1 MRSSFSICRPI
12 LLGLLLGFIQ
22 AGSLCGA
29 SGGVVINEV
38 MYHPPDDL
46 DTLQFIELFN
56 ASESAADLSGWSFSK
71 GIKFTFT
78 SGTKLIPGAFLVV
91 CRKRADFAERYGAGV
106 PVVGDFEGK
115 LSHGGERLELL
126 DAQKRIVDAVTYSDH
141 VPWPMAADGGS
152 ASLERICPQAGAE
165 ASNWAPSRLPAVVR
179 PSGSPGR
186 TNDCFSTNLPPVIAE
201 VALAPE
207 TPAPNQPVT
216 VRVTVAD
223 EDEVKSVVLLYR
235 LAAAGHL
242 AEENALPM
250 QRVSGDQRSG
260 RFEAAIPAQPAGR
273 LVRYRFRAM
282 DGVGTERIFPST
294 NDLRPSLTYS
304 TFVNTNT
311 SRIPFGL
318 VLHPTGEEPRLQNRG
333 AGWFGRMSLTPS
345 RGQDA
350 FIYLP
355 PDGGAVQTFDH
366 VRVSGRNGGFKVRF
380 RKDQTLRGMTTVNV
394 IFENE
399 PRRVLS
405 ESLAYELYRLADVP
419 AELTEHIRVWVD
431 GRLLGYHLLVEQP
444 NKSFL
449 RRHGRDD
456 TGNLYKLL
464 WYGGDLVGKHEKK
477 TNPTTGH
484 DDLVALVRGLEEKNG
499 AAQWNFIERHFNV
512 TNFINYFAVN
522 MCIQNWDGFF
532 NNYFTY
538 HDSGGTGKWEIYPW
552 DEDKTW
558 GDYDGASSRYD
569 WYTMPLH
576 FGMNEGGGLRSGRGA
591 SRRGFDGWWRPPGF
605 FSGPLLANAEFRRRF
620 LGRLR
625 EICQTFFAEA
635 RMGPII
641 DALEKR
647 LEPEIP
653 VRAHTMG
660 EGAPQAQRE
669 FRADIESFRRQV
681 SNRRKF
687 ILAELD
693 KER

>member
-1 MRSSFSICRPI
+1 M
-12 LLGLLLGFIQ
+12 LLGILIALVPLH
-22 AGSLCGA
+22 AA

-46 DTLQFIELFN
+46 DNLQFIELFN
-56 ASESAADLSGWSFSK
+56 SSESAADLSGWSFSK
-71 GIKFTFT
+71 GVKFTFS
-78 SGTKLIPGAFLVV
+78 SGTKLAPGAFLVV
-91 CRKRADFAERYGAGV
+91 CRKRADFAERYGGGV
-106 PVVGDFEGK
+106 PIAGEFEGK

-126 DAQKRIVDAVTYSDH
+126 DGQKRIVDAMAYSDH
-141 VPWPMAADGGS
+141 APWPLSADGGS
-152 ASLERICPQAGAE
+152 ASLERICPQAAGAE

-179 PSGSPGR
+179 LSGSPGR
-186 TNDCFSTNLPPVIAE
+186 TNDCFSTNLPPVVAE

-207 TPAPNQPVT
+207 TPAPDQAVT
-216 VRVTVAD
+216 VRATVAD
-223 EDEVKSVVLLYR
+223 EDGVKSVILLYR
-235 LAAAGHL
+235 LATAGRL
-242 AEENALPM
+242 AEENVLPM
-250 QRVSGDQRSG
+250 QRVSGDERSG
-260 RFEAAIPAQPAGR
+260 RFEVTVPAQPAGA
-273 LVRYRFRAM
+273 LVRYRFHAI

-294 NDLRPSLTYS
+294 NDLRPSFTYS

-311 SRIPFGL
+311 SRVPFGF
-318 VLHPTGEEPRLQNRG
+318 VLHPSGEESRLQSRG
-333 AGWFGRMSLTPS
+333 GGWLGRMNLTPS

-355 PDGGAVQTFDH
+355 PNNGAVQTFDH
-366 VRVSGRNGGFKVRF
+366 VRVSRRNGGFKVRF
-380 RKDQTLRGMTTVNV
+380 RKDQTLHGMTTANV

-405 ESLAYELYRLADVP
+405 EPLAYELYRLAGVP
-419 AELTEHIRVWVD
+419 AELTEHIRMWVD

-456 TGNLYKLL
+456 TGNLYKLI
-464 WYGGDLVGKHEKK
+464 WYGGDVISKHEKK

-484 DDLVALVRGLEEKNG
+484 DDLVALVRGLEQKNG
-499 AAQWNFIERHFNV
+499 AAQWDFIERHFNV

-538 HDSGGTGKWEIYPW
+538 HDTGGTGKWEIYPW

-569 WYTMPLH
+569 WYTLPLS
-576 FGMNEGGGLRSGRGA
+576 FGMNDAASTSRST
-591 SRRGFDGWWRPPGF
+591 RRGFDGWWRPPGF
-605 FSGPLLANAEFRRRF
+605 FSGPLLANAEFRQRF

-625 EICQTFFAEA
+625 ELCQTIFTEA
-635 RMGPII
+635 RMLPII

-653 VRAHTMG
+653 VRARTLR
-660 EGAPQAQRE
+660 EGTAQALTE

-681 SNRRKF
+681 TNRRKF
-687 ILAELD
+687 ILSELD
-693 KER
+693 KKQ